1 MLLFLRRTAELTQE
15 ELAEAAGLT
24 ARSIRD
30 LERGRRA
37 RPQRRTV
44 QMLVSALGLGGA
56 DAAALF
62 AAGRSGRRPR
72 QAPPAGDGA
81 DDGAMESGQLL
92 DRRGQLAVLERAAG
106 EARAG
111 RGGVVLVR
119 AGAGMGKTAL
129 LDTWADVQR
138 PGEILVVSASGAELE
153 QDFAFAVLRQLVE
166 PLLARAGDAGRARLL
181 AGPAQLAS
189 HALRVE
195 GTGELPP
202 EMSPGLLHSLYW
214 LMVHVADEG
223 PVALVVDDVHWAD
236 VPSVRWLEYLARRLR
251 GLPLLLVLAGRPDS
265 GAGAGPLLE
274 RIAGQPYCRPVDL
287 PGLDIDSVTHLV
299 RVSLGPCEP
308 GFAAACASATEGNP
322 LLLRELLRTLADN
335 QVGAAD
341 DQAHLV
347 EEFRGRIL
355 ARTVVRRLADEPEP
369 VLRLA
374 RALVVLGDG
383 ATWKTAAELAGLGES
398 TARELGGRLRRIGV
412 LASGEAASD
421 VLTSGALTFGKSARF
436 GHALVRAAV
445 AEAVLGPVELA
456 AGHARAAALLRRD
469 GAADDLVAAHL
480 LLAEPG
486 GEGWWVDTLRQ
497 AARATRGRGAP
508 EVTAAYLRRAL
519 REPVPAEERGPLLLE
534 LGKDEIQI
542 DVGAARHHLTQA
554 STALADPYALAEA
567 ASLLGSALFLS
578 HEHERAVDVLARA
591 VEELRQTDDGTGLA
605 REVSWFLQAQMLLIG
620 YDQLSTLSAARQHA
634 RRLWDYKLAGDTPGE
649 CMVLAALSAS
659 ASTGEAS
666 AQVTNDLLDRALR
679 GGLVAADTSQMLV
692 TLAGLAFVATD
703 RLDDA
708 SARFDRVADMGGR
721 WGSLLLVSSAMT
733 FQLLVQGRRGR
744 QLPLTAD
751 FGHPATT
758 ADQGV
763 EPRVRMMMATQV
775 GESLIE
781 RCDLTSATAA
791 LTEEADFDRVGWTWQ
806 GPACLVRSRLHAAR
820 GNPAAALAVLHEY
833 GAEENRAQV
842 TNLTGAPWR
851 SRAATLHLTL
861 GQRTDALQLATEEL
875 ELAHQWGTERAIGV
889 ASRCLGVIHGGRR
902 GRALLREAV
911 ALLKRS
917 PARLE
922 LARAHYDLGTAL
934 LRDGETDEARR
945 TLTQALH
952 LADTCGSA
960 LLGDQARGALT
971 AAGVHP
977 KPAPPTPPSLS
988 PTEHRLVEL
997 LHAGHSD
1004 RQIAQSLLLTPHD
1017 VTALIEQAGRKLGAP
1032 SRAELATQAQ
1042 AHQ

>member
-1 MLLFLRRTAELTQE
+1 MA
-15 ELAEAAGLT
+15 

-44 QMLVSALGLGGA
+44 QMLVSALGLNDA
-56 DAAALF
+56 EAAALH
-62 AAGRSGRRPR
+62 AAGRGGQQVS
-72 QAPPAGDGA
+72 PPV
-81 DDGAMESGQLL
+81 DDDAAESGLL
-92 DRRGQLAVLERAAG
+92 DRQDQLMMLERAAG

-119 AGAGMGKTAL
+119 ADAGMGKTAL
-129 LDTWADVQR
+129 LHAWAALQDPR
-138 PGEILVVSASGAELE
+138 EIQVVSASGAELE
-153 QDFAFAVLRQLVE
+153 QGFAFAVLRQLVE

-181 AGPAQLAS
+181 SGPAQLAS

-195 GTGELPP
+195 GTGELSP
-202 EMSPGLLHSLYW
+202 EVSLSLLHSLYW
-214 LMVHVADEG
+214 LMVHVTDEE

-236 VPSVRWLEYLARRLR
+236 VPSVRWLEYLARRVR

-265 GAGAGPLLE
+265 GAGVEPLLE
-274 RIAGQPYCRPVDL
+274 RIAGQPYCRLVGL
-287 PGLDIDSVTHLV
+287 PGLDVDSVTRLV
-299 RVSLGPCEP
+299 RVSLGPGEP
-308 GFAAACASATEGNP
+308 RFVAACTAATEGNP
-322 LLLRELLRTLADN
+322 LLLRALLRTLADS
-335 QVGAAD
+335 QVSASD
-341 DQAHLV
+341 EQAHLV

-355 ARTVVRRLADEPEP
+355 AGTVAKRLVEEPEP

-383 ATWKTAAELAGLGES
+383 APWRITAELAGLGES

-412 LASGEAASD
+412 LASGEP
-421 VLTSGALTFGKSARF
+421 ARF

-456 AGHARAAALLRRD
+456 AGHARAAELLRHD

-486 GEGWWVDTLRQ
+486 GESWWVDALRQ
-497 AARATRGRGAP
+497 AARSTRGRGAP
-508 EVTAAYLRRAL
+508 EITVAYLRRAL
-519 REPVPAEERGPLLLE
+519 REPVSAEERGPLLLE
-534 LGKDEIQI
+534 LGKDEMQI

-554 STALADPYALAEA
+554 SATLTDPYALAEA
-567 ASLLGSALFLS
+567 AAMLGSALFLS

-591 VEELRQTDDGTGLA
+591 VEDLRRSDDGTGLA

-620 YDQLSTLSAARQHA
+620 YDQLSTLTTARRHA
-634 RRLWDYKLAGDTPGE
+634 RRLWDHKLAGDTPGE

-659 ASTGEAS
+659 ATTGEAS

-679 GGLVAADTSQMLV
+679 GGLVAADASQMLV

-708 SARFDRVADMGGR
+708 AARFDRIADTGGR
-721 WGSLLLVSSAMT
+721 WGSFLLVSSAMT
-733 FQLLVQGRRGR
+733 WQLLVQSRRGR

-751 FGHPATT
+751 FGHPVTT
-758 ADQGV
+758 ADQGL
-763 EPRVRMMMATQV
+763 EPRIRLALMTHV

-791 LTEEADFDRVGWTWQ
+791 LTADAEFDRVGWTWQ
-806 GPACLVRSRLHAAR
+806 GPAFLARSRLHAAR

-833 GAEENRAQV
+833 GAQENRAQV
-842 TNLTGAPWR
+842 TALALAPWR
-851 SRAATLHLTL
+851 SQAALLHFTL

-889 ASRCLGVIHGGRR
+889 ASRCLGVILGGPR
-902 GRALLREAV
+902 GQVLLREAV

-922 LARAHYDLGTAL
+922 LARAYYELGTAL
-934 LRDGETDEARR
+934 MRTGEADQARR
-945 TLTQALH
+945 ALTRALH
-952 LADTCGSA
+952 LADACGS
-960 LLGDQARGALT
+960 LLLACRVRGALT
-971 AAGVHP
+971 AAGVRP
-977 KPAPPTPPSLS
+977 KPAPPAPPSLS
-988 PTEHRLVEL
+988 LTEHRLVEMVR
-997 LHAGHSD
+997 AGHSD
-1004 RQIAQSLLLTPHD
+1004 RQIAQALLLTPLD
-1017 VTALIEQAGRKLGAP
+1017 VIGLIEQAGRKLGAANR
-1032 SRAELATQAQ
+1032 SELERVSWVGSSADRAGLSDQ
-1042 AHQ
+1042 

>member
-1 MLLFLRRTAELTQE
+1 MLLALRRAAELTQE

-24 ARSIRD
+24 ARSVRD

-37 RPQRRTV
+37 RPQRHTA
-44 QMLVSALGLGGA
+44 QMLVSALRLGDA
-56 DAAALF
+56 DAAALL
-62 AAGRSGRRPR
+62 AASRSGRQPG
-72 QAPPAGDGA
+72 PPADEGA
-81 DDGAMESGQLL
+81 VESGPLL
-92 DRRGQLAVLERAAG
+92 GRRGQLAVLERAAG

-129 LDTWADVQR
+129 LDTWAAVQQ
-138 PGEILVVSASGAELE
+138 PQEILVMSASGAELE
-153 QDFAFAVLRQLVE
+153 QGFAFAVLRQLVE
-166 PLLARAGDAGRARLL
+166 PLLARAGDAERARLL

-195 GTGELPP
+195 GGGEIPP
-202 EMSPGLLHSLYW
+202 EMSLGLLHSLYW
-214 LMVHVADEG
+214 LMVHVADDG

-265 GAGAGPLLE
+265 GAQTGPPLE
-274 RIAGQPYCRPVDL
+274 RIAGQPYCLPVDL
-287 PGLDIDSVTHLV
+287 PGLDIDSVTQLV
-299 RVSLGPCEP
+299 RVNLGPCEP

-335 QVGAAD
+335 QVGAD
-341 DQAHLV
+341 DRQAHLV
-347 EEFRGRIL
+347 EEYRGRIL
-355 ARTVVRRLADEPEP
+355 ARTVVERLADEPEP
-369 VLRLA
+369 VLSLA

-383 ATWKTAAELAGLGES
+383 AAWQTAAELAGLGES
-398 TARELGGRLRRIGV
+398 TARELGGRLRQIGV
-412 LASGEAASD
+412 LAPGEPP
-421 VLTSGALTFGKSARF
+421 RF
-436 GHALVRAAV
+436 GHSLVRAAV
-445 AEAVLGPVELA
+445 AEAALGPVELA

-480 LLAEPG
+480 LSAEPG

-519 REPVPAEERGPLLLE
+519 REPVSAEERGPLLLE
-534 LGKDEIQI
+534 LGKDEMQV

-578 HEHERAVDVLARA
+578 HEHERAVDVVARA

-634 RRLWDYKLAGDTPGE
+634 RRLWDHKLAGDTPGE

-659 ASTGEAS
+659 ATTGEAG

-708 SARFDRVADMGGR
+708 SARFDRVADTGGR
-721 WGSLLLVSSAMT
+721 WGSLLLVTSALT
-733 FQLLVQGRRGR
+733 WQLLVQARRGR
-744 QLPLTAD
+744 QLPLTPD

-763 EPRVRMMMATQV
+763 EPRARMMMTTQV

-781 RCDLTSATAA
+781 RCDLTSATAVLA
-791 LTEEADFDRVGWTWQ
+791 ADADFERVGWTWQ
-806 GPACLVRSRLHAAR
+806 GPAHLVRSRLHAAR

-833 GAEENRAQV
+833 GADENRAQV

-851 SRAATLHLTL
+851 SRAALLHLTL

-922 LARAHYDLGTAL
+922 LARAHHELGTAL
-934 LRDGETDEARR
+934 LRDGETDEARHA
-945 TLTQALH
+945 LTEALH
-952 LADTCGSA
+952 LADTCGSV
-960 LLGDQARGALT
+960 LLGGQVRGALA
-971 AAGVHP
+971 AAGVRP
-977 KPAPPTPPSLS
+977 KPPPPAAPSLS
-988 PTEHRLVEL
+988 PTQHRLLEL
-997 LHAGHSD
+997 LRAGHSD
-1004 RQIAQSLLLTPHD
+1004 RQIAQTLLLTPHD
-1017 VTALIEQAGRKLGAP
+1017 VTALTEQAGRRLGAT
-1032 SRAELATQAQ
+1032 SRAELAAQ
-1042 AHQ
+1042 ADR

>member
-1 MLLFLRRTAELTQE
+1 MLLVFRRAAGLTQE
-15 ELAEAAGLT
+15 ELAEAAGMA

-37 RPQRRTV
+37 RPQRRTA
-44 QMLVSALGLGGA
+44 QLLVSALGLGDA
-56 DAAALF
+56 DAAALL
-62 AAGRSGRRPR
+62 AAGRPGRPTT
-72 QAPPAGDGA
+72 PPA
-81 DDGAMESGQLL
+81 DDGTAPSGLLGRRDQL
-92 DRRGQLAVLERAAG
+92 VILERAAD

-129 LDTWADVQR
+129 LDTWAGVQQSR
-138 PGEILVVSASGAELE
+138 EILVVSASGAELE
-153 QDFAFAVLRQLVE
+153 QGFAFAVLRQLVE
-166 PLLARAGDAGRARLL
+166 PLLARAGDEGRARLL
-181 AGPAQLAS
+181 SGPAQLAS
-189 HALRVE
+189 HALRVQ
-195 GTGELPP
+195 GTGELSP
-202 EMSPGLLHSLYW
+202 EASPGLLHSLYW

-236 VPSVRWLEYLARRLR
+236 LPSVRWLEYLARRLR
-251 GLPLLLVLAGRPDS
+251 GLPLLLVLAGRPDN
-265 GAGAGPLLE
+265 GAGAGSGAEPMLE
-274 RIAGQPYCRPVDL
+274 RIAGQPYCRPVGL

-299 RVSLGPCEP
+299 RASLGPGEP
-308 GFAAACASATEGNP
+308 RFVAACASATESNP
-322 LLLRELLRTLADN
+322 LLLHQLLRTLADN
-335 QVGAAD
+335 QVRATD
-341 DQAHLV
+341 EQAHLV

-355 ARTVVRRLADEPEP
+355 AKTVVKRLADEPEP

-374 RALVVLGDG
+374 RALVVLGDE
-383 ATWKTAAELAGLGES
+383 AAWNVAGELAGLGES
-398 TARELGGRLRRIGV
+398 TARELGGRLRQIGV
-412 LASGEAASD
+412 LAPGEP
-421 VLTSGALTFGKSARF
+421 VRF

-456 AGHARAAALLRRD
+456 AGHARAAELLRSD

-486 GEGWWVDTLRQ
+486 GESWWVDALRE

-508 EVTAAYLRRAL
+508 EVTVAYLRRAL
-519 REPVPAEERGPLLLE
+519 REPVSVEERGPLLLE

-542 DVGAARHHLTQA
+542 DAGQARHHLTQA
-554 STALADPYALAEA
+554 SMALADPYALAEA
-567 ASLLGSALFLS
+567 ASLLASALFLS
-578 HEHERAVDVLARA
+578 HEHERAVDILARA
-591 VEELRQTDDGTGLA
+591 VDDLGQTDDGIGLA

-620 YDQLSTLSAARQHA
+620 YDQLSTLPAARRHA
-634 RRLWDYKLAGDTPGE
+634 RQLWDHKLSGDTPGE

-659 ASTGEAS
+659 ATTGEAS
-666 AQVTNDLLDRALR
+666 AQVANDLLDRALR

-708 SARFDRVADMGGR
+708 VARFDRIGDMGGR
-721 WGSLLLVSSAMT
+721 WGSFLLVSSALT
-733 FQLLVQGRRGR
+733 WQLLVQARRGR

-758 ADQGV
+758 ADQGL
-763 EPRVRMMMATQV
+763 EPRVRLSLTTQV

-791 LTEEADFDRVGWTWQ
+791 LTADADFDRVGWTWQ
-806 GPACLVRSRLHAAR
+806 GPALLARSRLHAAR
-820 GNPAAALAVLHEY
+820 GNPATALAILHEY

-842 TNLTGAPWR
+842 MNLAGVPWR
-851 SRAATLHLTL
+851 SRAALLHLTL
-861 GQRTDALQLATEEL
+861 GQRTDALQLATEEM
-875 ELAHQWGTERAIGV
+875 ELAHRWGTERAIGV

-902 GRALLREAV
+902 GLALLREAV

-922 LARAHYDLGTAL
+922 LARAHYGLGTAL
-934 LRDGETDEARR
+934 MRGGETDEARQA
-945 TLTQALH
+945 LTQALH
-952 LADTCGSA
+952 LADTCGSV
-960 LLGDQARGALT
+960 LLAGQVRGALA
-971 AAGVHP
+971 AAGVRP
-977 KPAPPTPPSLS
+977 KPAPPAAPSLS

-997 LHAGHSD
+997 LRAGHSD
-1004 RQIAQSLLLTPHD
+1004 RQIAQALLLTPHD
-1017 VTALIEQAGRKLGAP
+1017 VTGLIEQAGRKLGVT
-1032 SRAELATQAQ
+1032 SRAELASPDR
-1042 AHQ
+1042 AHQQTGGE